1 VKAVFFRH
9 GPAVP
14 HGTPGVA
21 ENDRPLT
28 PEGRKKT
35 AEAAKGLRALD
46 LDVTSIYTSPLPRAV
61 QTAEILSDIL
71 HLPRPRMLEALRP
84 EMPARRLFGELRTL
98 KGETP
103 VLVGHEPMLSSAV
116 ALAIGGKAVLDLKKA
131 GMAFVDF
138 TPSGSRV
145 AGLLKLL
152 LTPAALRKLGGKE

>member
-1 VKAVFFRH
+1 MKAVFFRH

-35 AEAAKGLRALD
+35 AEAAKGLRELD
-46 LDVTSIYTSPLPRAV
+46 LELTAVYTSPLPRAL
-61 QTAEILSDIL
+61 QTAEILCDIL
-71 HLPRPRMLEALRP
+71 DLSRPKVMEALLP
-84 EMPARRLFGELRTL
+84 DAPVRRLFSELREL
-98 KGETP
+98 RGETP

-116 ALAIGGKAVLDLKKA
+116 ALAVGGKATIELKKA

-138 TPSGSRV
+138 TPGASRV
-145 AGLLKLL
+145 AGILKLVL
-152 LTPAALRKLGGKE
+152 SPAVLRQLGR

>member
-1 VKAVFFRH
+1 MKAVFFRH

-35 AEAAKGLRALD
+35 ADAAKGLKELD
-46 LDVTSIYTSPLPRAV
+46 LELTAVYTSPLPRAV

-71 HLPRPRMLEALRP
+71 DLSGPKILEALLP
-84 EMPARRLFGELRTL
+84 DAPVRRLFSELRDL

-116 ALAIGGKAVLDLKKA
+116 ALAVGGKATIELKKA

-138 TPSGSRV
+138 TPGASRV
-145 AGLLKLL
+145 AGILKLVL
-152 LTPAALRKLGGKE
+152 SPAVLRQLGR